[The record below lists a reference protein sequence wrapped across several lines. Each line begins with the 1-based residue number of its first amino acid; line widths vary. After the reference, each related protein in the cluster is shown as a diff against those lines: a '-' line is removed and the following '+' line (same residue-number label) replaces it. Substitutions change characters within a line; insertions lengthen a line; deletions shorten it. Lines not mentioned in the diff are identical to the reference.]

1 MRTGRRRRRGRGDE
15 EGKISE
21 RGDGRRRVIY
31 VSRRFHM
38 CHVFLDSSVSPCE
51 SVNQGRQ
58 RRNKS
63 QHEKITR
70 YLIFPLTRSVSL
82 SVCLSIYLSIYLSTN
97 TSLKYV

>member
-1 MRTGRRRRRGRGDE
+1 M

-21 RGDGRRRVIY
+21 RGNGRRRVIY

-38 CHVFLDSSVSPCE
+38 CHVFLPRLLLSVPVCE

-63 QHEKITR
+63 QHEKITK

-82 SVCLSIYLSIYLSTN
+82 SVRLSIYLSIYLSTN
-97 TSLKYV
+97 TSLMYV